1 MENNQKKISRAS
13 KIFKATFYIMLA
25 WACAAAFA
33 TSYIRP
39 VHSTTD
45 LCSLTRKIFH
55 LYGQPDWKMD
65 VAQANAILNST
76 ALQSDGHAHA
86 LALSPV
92 AQQDE
97 MVK

>member
-1 MENNQKKISRAS
+1 MNNQQKKARTT
-13 KIFKATFYIMLA
+13 KIFKVTFYLMLA

-55 LYGQPDWKMD
+55 LYNQTDWKMD

-76 ALQSDGHAHA
+76 ALQSDGHAHT

-92 AQQDE
+92 IQQDGT
-97 MVK
+97 VK

>member
-1 MENNQKKISRAS
+1 MENNQKKQSQRS
-13 KIFKATFYIMLA
+13 KIARAVFYVMLA

-39 VHSTTD
+39 VHATTD

-55 LYGQPDWKMD
+55 LRYTPGWKLD
-65 VAQANAILNST
+65 FAQANAILNST

-86 LALSPV
+86 LALTSV
-92 AQQDE
+92 AQQDG

>member
-1 MENNQKKISRAS
+1 MENNQKNNSRAS

-76 ALQSDGHAHA
+76 ALQSDSHAHT
-86 LALSPV
+86 LALTSV

>member
-1 MENNQKKISRAS
+1 MDNDQKKKSRAS
-13 KIFKATFYIMLA
+13 KIFKATFYFMLA

-33 TSYIRP
+33 SSYIRP

-55 LYGQPDWKMD
+55 LYGPSGWEMD

-76 ALQSDGHAHA
+76 ALPSDGHAHA
-86 LALSPV
+86 LALSSV
-92 AQQDE
+92 AQQDGME
-97 MVK
+97 K

>member
-1 MENNQKKISRAS
+1 MENNRQKNSRAS
-13 KIFKATFYIMLA
+13 NIFKATFYIMLA

-45 LCSLTRKIFH
+45 LCSLTRRIFK
-55 LYGQPDWKMD
+55 LYGPSGWEMD

-86 LALSPV
+86 LALTSV
-92 AQQDE
+92 AQQDG

>member
-1 MENNQKKISRAS
+1 MENNQQKNSRAS
-13 KIFKATFYIMLA
+13 RIFKAAFYIMLA

-33 TSYIRP
+33 TCYIRP
-39 VHSTTD
+39 VHATTD
-45 LCSLTRKIFH
+45 LCSLTRRIFK
-55 LYGQPDWKMD
+55 LYGPSGWEMD

-86 LALSPV
+86 LALTSV
-92 AQQDE
+92 AQQDG

>member
-1 MENNQKKISRAS
+1 MENDRQKNSRAS

-39 VHSTTD
+39 VHATTD

-55 LYGQPDWKMD
+55 LRYTVGWKLD
-65 VAQANAILNST
+65 FAQASAILNST
-76 ALQSDGHAHA
+76 SLQSDGHAQT
-86 LALSPV
+86 LALSSV
-92 AQQDE
+92 ENRDTE
-97 MVK
+97 K

>member
-1 MENNQKKISRAS
+1 MKNSKENKARAS

-45 LCSLTRKIFH
+45 LCSLTRKIFN
-55 LYGQPDWKMD
+55 LYGPSGWKMD

-76 ALQSDGHAHA
+76 ALQSDSHAHT
-86 LALSPV
+86 LALTSV

>member
-1 MENNQKKISRAS
+1 MENNQKKQSQRS
-13 KIFKATFYIMLA
+13 KIARIAFYVMLA

>member
-1 MENNQKKISRAS
+1 MENNRQKKSRAS

-45 LCSLTRKIFH
+45 LCSLTRRIFK
-55 LYGQPDWKMD
+55 LYGPSGWEMD
-65 VAQANAILNST
+65 VAQANAILNNT

-86 LALSPV
+86 LALTSV
-92 AQQDE
+92 AQQDG

>member
-1 MENNQKKISRAS
+1 MR
-13 KIFKATFYIMLA
+13 A
-25 WACAAAFA
+25 WACAAAYA

-45 LCSLTRKIFH
+45 LCSLTRRIFK
-55 LYGQPDWKMD
+55 LYGSSGWEMD

-86 LALSPV
+86 LALTSV
-92 AQQDE
+92 AQQDG

>member
-1 MENNQKKISRAS
+1 MENNQKRNSRAS
-13 KIFKATFYIMLA
+13 TIFKATFYIMLA

-39 VHSTTD
+39 VHYTTD

-55 LYGQPDWKMD
+55 LYDQQDLKMD

-76 ALQSDGHAHA
+76 ALQSDSHAHA
-86 LALSPV
+86 LALTSV
-92 AQQDE
+92 AQQDG

>member
-1 MENNQKKISRAS
+1 MENNRQKHSRSS

-39 VHSTTD
+39 VHATTD

-55 LYGQPDWKMD
+55 LRHTVGWKLD
-65 VAQANAILNST
+65 FAQASAILNST
-76 ALQSDGHAHA
+76 SLQSDSHAQT
-86 LALSPV
+86 LAFSSV
-92 AQQDE
+92 ENHDTE
-97 MVK
+97 K

>member
-1 MENNQKKISRAS
+1 MDDNQKKNSRAS
-13 KIFKATFYIMLA
+13 KIFKVTFYFMLA

-55 LYGQPDWKMD
+55 LEHPFGWELNT
-65 VAQANAILNST
+65 AQANAILNST
-76 ALQSDGHAHA
+76 ALQPDGHAHV

-92 AQQDE
+92 VQQDGME
-97 MVK
+97 K